1 MIFVVT
7 VVTVLMINTGL
18 CNDFSKVLV
27 CPPPLSSTLHI
38 NSIICKAYFEM
49 STTIS
54 QAEASKPLQREQKK
68 MQECFKCKAAG
79 FPNQLIGFE
88 KIGEN
93 PTTGKGIWKLIDENG
108 SEHKHRYLQEEV
120 SSQLNQGS
128 NNNSNISNTNRPIFR
143 RRRIVDVAT
152 VTDVDEA
159 RKLLALGWDYHT
171 SYPATISN
179 IPHYILVRKE

>member
-1 MIFVVT
+1 
-7 VVTVLMINTGL
+7 
-18 CNDFSKVLV
+18 
-27 CPPPLSSTLHI
+27 
-38 NSIICKAYFEM
+38 M

-54 QAEASKPLQREQKK
+54 PAEASKPLQQEQKK

-93 PTTGKGIWKLIDENG
+93 PRTGKGRWKLIDENG
-108 SEHKHRYLQEEV
+108 SEHNHRYLQEAF
-120 SSQLNQGS
+120 SQQQLAQNS
-128 NNNSNISNTNRPIFR
+128 NNNSNISNTNRSIFR

-152 VTDVDEA
+152 VTDIEEA
-159 RKLLALGWDYHT
+159 RRLLTHGWDYQT

>member
-1 MIFVVT
+1 
-7 VVTVLMINTGL
+7 
-18 CNDFSKVLV
+18 
-27 CPPPLSSTLHI
+27 
-38 NSIICKAYFEM
+38 
-49 STTIS
+49 
-54 QAEASKPLQREQKK
+54 
-68 MQECFKCKAAG
+68 
-79 FPNQLIGFE
+79 
-88 KIGEN
+88 
-93 PTTGKGIWKLIDENG
+93 
-108 SEHKHRYLQEEV
+108 V

-128 NNNSNISNTNRPIFR
+128 NNNSNNSNTNRPIFR